1 MTKETPRRSL
11 TTLCQGSP
19 VMERTERPN
28 KTGLTTRYQGNQATS
43 SPQEHEGG
51 TVRLLPPGERN
62 AQLHLLK
69 GEDHRLISR
78 AQENQGGHARAYTLG

>member
-1 MTKETPRRSL
+1 
-11 TTLCQGSP
+11 
-19 VMERTERPN
+19 MERTERPN

-51 TVRLLPPGERN
+51 TVRLLTPEEWN

-69 GEDHRLISR
+69 GEDHHLNSR
-78 AQENQGGHARAYTLG
+78 AQENQGGLTRLTPWAKDNLIGEV